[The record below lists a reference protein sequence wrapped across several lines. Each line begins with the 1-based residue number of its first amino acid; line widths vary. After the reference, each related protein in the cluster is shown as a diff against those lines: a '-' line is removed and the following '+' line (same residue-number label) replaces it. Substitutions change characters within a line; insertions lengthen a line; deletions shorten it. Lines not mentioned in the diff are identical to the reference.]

1 MLCHADCDEDRNWRL
16 RPGGICEDCCGSI
29 RLLNVMGECRT
40 FDEPDTKD
48 PALRSGTR
56 QLIDSR
62 VSHVLKPGFQK
73 VRYDGF
79 TSASRRDR
87 FEHVRSPATLAKSK
101 VYELASLP
109 AQPEPAAPPSC
120 PKCGTAMTLVA
131 ILQRSV
137 VLTALVPQPA
147 IIDTSQDVRN
157 GDDVTLTF
165 EKLLLRRAA
174 QAMSLS
180 VRTDYAESRQ
190 NTNKTSQ
197 NRSP

>member
-1 MLCHADCDEDRNWRL
+1 
-16 RPGGICEDCCGSI
+16 
-29 RLLNVMGECRT
+29 MG
-40 FDEPDTKD
+40 D
-48 PALRSGTR
+48 
-56 QLIDSR
+56 IDSQ
-62 VSHVLKPGFQK
+62 LTG
-73 VRYDGF
+73 
-79 TSASRRDR
+79 
-87 FEHVRSPATLAKSK
+87 
-101 VYELASLP
+101 LP
-109 AQPEPAAPPSC
+109 AQPDPAAPPSC
-120 PKCGTAMTLVA
+120 PKYGTAMTLVA
-131 ILQRSV
+131 ILQPSV
-137 VLTALVPQPA
+137 VLTALVPQIA